1 MTKAELKAEGRRAR
15 ERGAPRPVPYGLA
28 TDERLDAW
36 LEGWDERDAGAEADD
51 GVALN
56 SMSHPPG
63 SLLAAELEAEAREM
77 ERDEKTAEL
86 QQLPFRPPSR
96 ALREIVTMSDWAKD
110 ALTQVCGLPAI
121 PARAA
126 SPAELRPTP
135 EHAGKPLHW
144 VQKDP
149 GEPECWTWLA
159 ERSAW
164 MWCDPDLE
172 DRINGYSGCGDTT
185 GTRDAYLD
193 GYRYLGPAEWRPEQP
208 MMVALAQ
215 PDGSMRVTQ
224 MRTDAEAETDR
235 LRIAGLQTECHGLL
249 ADIYGPHGY
258 KIRVAKLEAEAAR
271 LQKMVDDAGA
281 GQTVGAGQTAP
292 DHSAEAVQRRVEGVI
307 DDLVAGRTTLAQRNG
322 LGSAT
327 ERADRVR
334 PGSDAAVGRAAAP
347 P

>member
-1 MTKAELKAEGRRAR
+1 MSEPREPETKEMDMTKAELKAEGRRAR

-86 QQLPFRPPSR
+86 QQLPFRVPPR

-110 ALTQVCGLPAI
+110 ALTQVCGFPACSGVGRSS
-121 PARAA
+121 AGLAA
-126 SPAELRPTP
+126 L
-135 EHAGKPLHW
+135 
-144 VQKDP
+144 
-149 GEPECWTWLA
+149 
-159 ERSAW
+159 
-164 MWCDPDLE
+164 
-172 DRINGYSGCGDTT
+172 
-185 GTRDAYLD
+185 
-193 GYRYLGPAEWRPEQP
+193 AEWRPEQP

-258 KIRVAKLEAEAAR
+258 KIRVAKLEAEATR

-307 DDLVAGRTTLAQRNG
+307 DDLAAGRTTPAQRKG

-334 PGSDAAVGRAAAP
+334 PGSDAAVGRAIGR
-347 P
+347 